1 MWYLHIYHINR
12 CGMFSINSMNSNDSP
27 WKPPSESLRPP
38 TPSSSVYQGWP
49 WLKWLKGELESQLTS
64 VRWDQLRC
72 WWWLVI
78 HMIWNKRAWSQSS
91 WPYWW
96 LLLCSAKTSCSGG
109 CWNVLCTT
117 ISKTCCAGVMTWDHW
132 VHFGGLTE
140 VFIGSMKP

>member
-49 WLKWLKGELESQLTS
+49 WLKGELESQLTS

-78 HMIWNKRAWSQSS
+78 HVIWNKCAWSQSS

-96 LLLCSAKTSCSGG
+96 VLLCSAETSCSGG

-132 VHFGGLTE
+132 VHLGGLTE